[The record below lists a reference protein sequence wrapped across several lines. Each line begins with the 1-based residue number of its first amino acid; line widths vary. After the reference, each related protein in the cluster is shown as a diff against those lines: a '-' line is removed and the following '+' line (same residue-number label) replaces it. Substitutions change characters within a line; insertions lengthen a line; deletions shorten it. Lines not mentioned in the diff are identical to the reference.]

1 MVRAER
7 VVAVTNDVFAESGK
21 HYITLFVLCWR
32 VSEDQEP
39 QVGILLRNFVPALT
53 QASIALRLCFS
64 FSFLFLSRFIRNVTR
79 LDSS

>member
-39 QVGILLRNFVPALT
+39 LVGILLRNYLDSGTYGVADVF
-53 QASIALRLCFS
+53 FFF
-64 FSFLFLSRFIRNVTR
+64 FSFLVEIYKEC
-79 LDSS
+79 D